1 MKKALIASAIAL
13 VFPSAAQAG
22 LVTMVSRDVPLGPRV
37 LQSAAAPMRFNMI
50 GVHWQGSGEVDYRT
64 ESVHGK
70 WGAWI
75 AADDD
80 SGPDA
85 GSSERSTAWRDGG
98 LDWVGASDQVQ
109 FQTHGHVSRVRAFYL
124 FSKVTKTPVRTVA
137 VAGLPAIVLRAA
149 WQADEKITHGKTLYA
164 PTLKLAIVHHTAGSN
179 NYTEAE
185 APAIVRGIE
194 VYHVQGNGWNDIGY
208 NFLIDRFGT
217 VYEGRAGGI
226 DKNVIGAHAE
236 GFNTGS
242 VGVAL
247 MGNFTTATP
256 PPAMQNA
263 LVNLLAWRL
272 DVAHIDPLSTLIDK
286 SRGNYKYPAG
296 TPVKLRAISGH
307 RDTGPTDCPG
317 NAAYALLPT
326 IAQRVSVTGLPKLY
340 SPLVTGKLGSDVRF
354 QGRLSSALPWTV
366 TVSNAEGIQV
376 AQGKGTTAMVG
387 WTWNA
392 AAAGSGPFRWEID
405 AGPSVLPASGTLG
418 VGAVTLPVAPVAP
431 VVAAPVTPPAPAP
444 ITATVFPLSGLL
456 ATPSVITPNPDG
468 TGGYSTVDFTLS
480 VAALV
485 TVKAVSTTPELPT
498 TTLLSAH
505 LPAGENSFEWNLAV
519 LPNGAYNLVVTAKPD
534 GQPQVSQQ
542 VGVTIDRTLTG
553 LTVTPALISP
563 NGDGSS
569 DTTTIGFALAQQVP
583 VTVVVERQGSVVA
596 TVYSGPL
603 GPGQQTIVWNGLVN
617 GLRVP
622 DGAYD
627 VAIQVSDTLGTVTI
641 SAPLTVDVTAPV
653 LTLLDPAA
661 LRFQL
666 SEPALVTATING
678 TTVSLPEPAGVFTIP
693 WQAGPVTT
701 ISAQADDSAG
711 NLSTTV
717 TSP

>member
-13 VFPSAAQAG
+13 VFPAAAQAG
-22 LVTMVSRDVPLGPRV
+22 LVTMVSRDVPLGPRA
-37 LQSAAAPMRFNMI
+37 LQAAVPPMRFNMI
-50 GVHWQGSGEVDYRT
+50 GIHWQGSGQVEYRT
-64 ESVHGK
+64 ESVHGT
-70 WGAWI
+70 WSSWI
-75 AADDD
+75 VADADT
-80 SGPDA
+80 GPDE
-85 GSSERSTAWRDGG
+85 GSSEQRSAWHDGN
-98 LDWVGASDQVQ
+98 LDWVGASQQVRFKTEGQ
-109 FQTHGHVSRVRAFYL
+109 VSRVRAYYL
-124 FSKVTKTPVRTVA
+124 NSRITKQPARTLA
-137 VAGLPAIVLRAA
+137 VAGLPAIVPRAS
-149 WQADEKITHGKTLYA
+149 WQADEAITHGKTQYA
-164 PTLKLAIVHHTAGSN
+164 PALKLAIVHHTAGSN

-208 NFLIDRFGT
+208 NFLVDRFGT

-226 DKNVIGAHAE
+226 DKNVIGAQAE

-247 MGNFTTATP
+247 IGNFARATP

-286 SRGNYKYPAG
+286 SRGNYKYKLG

-307 RDTGPTDCPG
+307 RDTGPSDCPG

-326 IAQRVSVTGLPKLY
+326 IAQRVSMTGLPKLY
-340 SPLVTGKLGSDVRF
+340 SPLVSGKLGGDVRF

-366 TVSNAEGIQV
+366 TVSNAAGTQV
-376 AQGKGTTAMVG
+376 AQGKGHAATVA

-392 AAAGSGPFRWEID
+392 TKAGSGPYRWEID
-405 AGPSVLPASGTLG
+405 AGSSVLPASGTLG
-418 VGAVTLPVAPVAP
+418 VGKVTVPPPAPVAVP
-431 VVAAPVTPPAPAP
+431 VPGAVDT
-444 ITATVFPLSGLL
+444 TALSLTGLV

-468 TGGYSTVDFTLS
+468 TGGYSTVDFSLS
-480 VAALV
+480 LAAVV
-485 TVKAVSTTPELPT
+485 TVKIVGTTSESPS

-505 LPAGENSFEWNLAV
+505 LPAGDNSFEWNLAA
-519 LPNGAYNLVVTAKPD
+519 LPNGAYNIVVTAKPV

-542 VGVTIDRTLTG
+542 VGVTIDRTVTG

-569 DTTTIGFALAQQVP
+569 DTTTIGFTLAQP
-583 VTVVVERQGSVVA
+583 VTATVLVERQGSVVA
-596 TVYSGPL
+596 TAFSGQL
-603 GPGQQTIVWNGLVN
+603 GAGQQSVVWSGLGNGA
-617 GLRVP
+617 RVP

-627 VAIQVSDTLGTVTI
+627 VVVQVSDALGTVAV
-641 SAPLTVDVTAPV
+641 SAPLTLDTTPPV
-653 LTLLDPAA
+653 LTLLDAA
-661 LRFQL
+661 TLRFQL
-666 SEPALVTATING
+666 TEPALVTATVNG
-678 TTVSLPEPAGVFTIP
+678 TAVSVLEPAGVFTIP

-701 ISAQADDSAG
+701 VSAQAGDSAG
-711 NLSTTV
+711 NLSAPA